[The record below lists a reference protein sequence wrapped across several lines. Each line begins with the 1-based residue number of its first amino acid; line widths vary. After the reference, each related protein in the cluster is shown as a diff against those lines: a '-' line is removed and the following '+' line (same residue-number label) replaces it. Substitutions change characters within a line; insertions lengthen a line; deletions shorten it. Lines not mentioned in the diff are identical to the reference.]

1 MWVYFARAVFLFW
14 GCCSISKE
22 ELQVNGEIRDEE
34 VRLIGNDGYQF
45 GVVPLREAF
54 AKAGEVGMDLVK
66 IAPKANPPVCKIIDY
81 GKYKF
86 DRMKKEKE
94 SRKNRK
100 VTSVKEVRLS
110 VSIDVHDF
118 ETKVNHARK
127 FVGSGSKVK
136 VTLRFK
142 GREIG
147 HTDLGRKVLDD
158 FSVACDEFATVEK
171 SPKLEGRSMIMFL
184 VPKVKS

>member
-1 MWVYFARAVFLFW
+1 MGIFCSHRIFVWR
-14 GCCSISKE
+14 CCSISKE
-22 ELQVNGEIRDEE
+22 ELQINEEIRDKE

-45 GVVPLREAF
+45 GVVSLSEAF
-54 AKAGEVGMDLVK
+54 IKAKEAGMDLVK
-66 IAPKANPPVCKIIDY
+66 IAPKAVPPVCRIIDY

-94 SRKNRK
+94 SKKNRK

-110 VSIDVHDF
+110 VNIDVHDF
-118 ETKVNHARK
+118 ETKVNYARK

-147 HTDLGRKVLDD
+147 HAELGKKVLDD
-158 FSVACDEFATVEK
+158 FSVACGEFATVEK
-171 SPKLEGRSMIMFL
+171 IPKREGRSMIMFL
-184 VPKVKS
+184 VPKDKA